1 MTDLRIAPP
10 SLASLGAAAAAPAA
24 VAPVA
29 SGESFLTSLQDA
41 VGRLNET
48 QAQADTSV
56 QSLLTGQTNNIHE
69 TMIALQKA
77 DVSFQV
83 MLQVRNKVVSAYE
96 EIMRMQL

>member
-1 MTDLRIAPP
+1 MEELRITPP
-10 SLASLGAAAAAPAA
+10 SPASLGAVAAAPAA
-24 VAPVA
+24 AAQAA
-29 SGESFLTSLQDA
+29 SGGSFLASLQDA

-56 QSLLTGQTNNIHE
+56 QNLLTGRTNNIHE

>member
-1 MTDLRIAPP
+1 MEELRITPP

-24 VAPVA
+24 AAQAV
-29 SGESFLTSLQDA
+29 SGGSFLASLQDA

-56 QSLLTGQTNNIHE
+56 QNLLTGRTNNIHE